1 MNIFKLLFFLTISL
15 LSTACVSRMSDADEK
30 YAQNF
35 PTPKSGH
42 GGLYVAREYNFIG
55 GGKAVDL
62 YVDTQRTAELG
73 SGDFYYTEL
82 PVGSHTLQVAIYDWL
97 SALVTGGDGESEYFK
112 VKIEENKNKFIQYN
126 FFNGTFRILPE
137 KEGKELILECD
148 RVAQEEFD

>member
-1 MNIFKLLFFLTISL
+1 MALI
-15 LSTACVSRMSDADEK
+15 LS
-30 YAQNF
+30 
-35 PTPKSGH
+35 
-42 GGLYVAREYNFIG
+42 I
-55 GGKAVDL
+55 
-62 YVDTQRTAELG
+62 
-73 SGDFYYTEL
+73 
-82 PVGSHTLQVAIYDWL
+82 QVAIYDWI